1 MLSTKGN
8 TLKNIES
15 KIQIFLVPKSIIFRV
30 SEWRNKKINIINIIK
45 KKFKKKIIFRS
56 STTFEDTDKLSA
68 AGAFVSVLNI
78 NSNNTKEI
86 IKSTEKVIRSYKK
99 KNKNISN
106 QQILVQEMIENI
118 KMSGV
123 IFTGDIHGNKFYY
136 NINYDDVTG
145 LTNTVTSGSSIYSN
159 KTLYI
164 YKKRTDLI
172 QSNRFKL
179 IVKATKELEKIF
191 KDIPLD
197 IEFGLNNK
205 NKLFLFQVRPVVIN
219 NKSDITQNFFNK
231 NLNMIYN
238 DLKNSFDSKK
248 KDINGKTTLFSQMT
262 DWNPA
267 EMIGQHPSNLSYS
280 LYRRLITDHSWLKAR
295 KIMGYKYF
303 KDTSLMHKFAGKPY
317 IDIRKSI
324 NSFLPK
330 SLNKKIS
337 NNLVDLAINELKT
350 NPAIHDKIE
359 FELVPTCFSFDLERR
374 ASKFLNNISNKD
386 KILVLKNIKNQFI
399 DIFLKNLPTK
409 SPGSIFQNKNKIN
422 ILKNFQN
429 TPRYK
434 INGNINNINLIIN
447 QTIQFGIIPF
457 SILARHAF
465 IAKDN
470 LLSLVRKKI
479 LNKYD
484 LSRFEKSIS
493 TVTSKFLND
502 QKKAQDNYRYYKIF
516 IKKYGHLRAGT
527 YDINSSCYSEFNKN
541 IFLVKKIKNINLNNN
556 KFVLSKTK
564 ISNIN
569 QLLKKNNININSHEL
584 FNYFRQ
590 SIVSREYA
598 KFVFAKSINIIL
610 QNIKIFARKNKISL
624 SDIEQLDIN
633 DISLLKKD
641 NISSL
646 LKIVKKNNVLNSVNQ
661 LIKLPEI
668 IVDKSNA
675 FIGASVVSIPNFVSN
690 EIIDAEVIYFESK
703 NFDYKIK
710 NKIVLIDNAD
720 PGFDWIF
727 GHKIKGLITKFGG
740 ANSHMTIRCNELNI
754 PAAIGCGE
762 TMFQDLIKAK
772 KLSLNCKNRLVKVI
786 SYK

>member
-1 MLSTKGN
+1 
-8 TLKNIES
+8 
-15 KIQIFLVPKSIIFRV
+15 
-30 SEWRNKKINIINIIK
+30 
-45 KKFKKKIIFRS
+45 
-56 STTFEDTDKLSA
+56 
-68 AGAFVSVLNI
+68 
-78 NSNNTKEI
+78 
-86 IKSTEKVIRSYKK
+86 
-99 KNKNISN
+99 
-106 QQILVQEMIENI
+106 MIEKI

-123 IFTGDIHGNKFYY
+123 IFTGDINGNKFYY

-145 LTNTVTSGSSIYSN
+145 LTDTVTSGYSIYSN

-164 YKKRTDLI
+164 YKKRIDLI

-179 IVKATKELEKIF
+179 IVKATKEVERLF
-191 KDIPLD
+191 KGIPLD
-197 IEFGLNNK
+197 IEFGLSNK
-205 NKLFLFQVRPVVIN
+205 NKLFLFQVRPVVVN
-219 NKSDITQNFFNK
+219 NKLDVTQNFFNK
-231 NLNMIYN
+231 KLNTIYKN
-238 DLKNSFDSKK
+238 LKNCFELRN

-267 EMIGQHPSNLSYS
+267 EMIGQHPSNLSFS
-280 LYRRLITDHSWLKAR
+280 LYRRLITKHSWLKAR

-303 KDTSLMHKFAGKPY
+303 KDTSLMHNFAGRPY

-330 SLNKKIS
+330 SLSKKIS
-337 NNLVDLAINELKT
+337 NNLVDSAISELKK

-374 ASKFLNNISNKD
+374 ASKFLNNIDKKN
-386 KILVLKNIKNQFI
+386 KILILKTIKKNFL
-399 DIFLKNLPTK
+399 DLFLKNLLIK
-409 SPGSIFQNKNKIN
+409 SPGSIFQNEKKIN
-422 ILKNFQN
+422 ILKNLQN
-429 TPRYK
+429 TSSYK
-434 INGNINNINLIIN
+434 INGNITNINLIIY
-447 QTIQFGIIPF
+447 QTIKYGIIPF

-470 LLSLVRKKI
+470 LLSLVRGKI
-479 LNKYD
+479 VSKFD
-484 LSRFEKSIS
+484 LSRFERSIF
-493 TVTSKFLND
+493 TVTSEFLND
-502 QKKAQDNYRYYKIF
+502 QKKAQGNYKYYKIF
-516 IKKYGHLRAGT
+516 IEKYGHLRAGT
-527 YDINSSCYSEFNKN
+527 YDINSSCYSEIDKN
-541 IFLVKKIKNINLNNN
+541 IFLTKKVKNINLNNN
-556 KFVLSKTK
+556 KFVLSKKK
-564 ISNIN
+564 IHRIN
-569 QLLKKNNININSHEL
+569 QLLKKNNININSYEL

-598 KFVFAKSINIIL
+598 KFIFTKSINIIL
-610 QNIKIFARKNKISL
+610 QNIKIFAKKNEISL
-624 SDIEQLDIN
+624 TDIEQIDIN
-633 DISLLKKD
+633 DISYF
-641 NISSL
+641 
-646 LKIVKKNNVLNSVNQ
+646 KKNNIISLFKIAKKNNFLHSVNQ

-668 IVDKSNA
+668 IVNKSNA

-690 EIIDAEVIYFESK
+690 EIIVAEVIYFESK
-703 NFDYKIK
+703 NFYHKIK

-762 TMFQDLIKAK
+762 SMFQDIVKAK